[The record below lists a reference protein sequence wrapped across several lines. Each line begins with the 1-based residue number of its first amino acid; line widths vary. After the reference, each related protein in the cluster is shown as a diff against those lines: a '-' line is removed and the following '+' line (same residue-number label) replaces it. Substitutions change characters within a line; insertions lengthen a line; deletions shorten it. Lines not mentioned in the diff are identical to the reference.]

1 MKKIEAIIRLTKFDE
16 VRDSLASIGIQF
28 FTMHEVKGFGL
39 QKGPKKMYRG
49 SMYGPD
55 YIARLQLDIF
65 VTDDKSDE
73 VVKTITSAARTG
85 EIGDG
90 KITVTSL
97 DAIIRIRTGEIG
109 ESAI

>member
-1 MKKIEAIIRLTKFDE
+1 MKKIEVIIRLTKFEE
-16 VRDSLASIGIQF
+16 VRDALAEIDVPF

-39 QKGPKKMYRG
+39 QKGPKVWYRG

-65 VTDDKSDE
+65 VPNEKVDE
-73 VVKTITSAARTG
+73 VVKTIVAAARTG

-90 KITVTSL
+90 KISVT
-97 DAIIRIRTGEIG
+97 AVEQITRIRTGEIG

>member
-16 VRDSLASIGIQF
+16 VRDALAGIGIQF

-65 VTDDKSDE
+65 VTDEIADE
-73 VVKTITSAARTG
+73 VVRTIIGAARTG

-90 KITVTSL
+90 KITVISL
-97 DAIIRIRTGEIG
+97 DGITRIRTGEVG
-109 ESAI
+109 ESAV